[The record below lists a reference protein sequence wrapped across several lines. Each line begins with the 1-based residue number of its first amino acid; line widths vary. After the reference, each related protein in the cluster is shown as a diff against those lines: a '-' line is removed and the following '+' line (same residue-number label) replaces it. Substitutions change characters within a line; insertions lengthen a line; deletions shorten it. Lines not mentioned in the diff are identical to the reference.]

1 MSLRLPFRRIARSS
15 TFGYVWSC
23 GIVVLT
29 TALLFVVQHT
39 VGLQVANIS
48 LGYIVA
54 VLLAAISYGLG
65 PGVVASF
72 LAFVSYNFW
81 FVPPLYTFSVANPQD
96 LFRLFLFLI
105 VAVLTSS
112 IAARSRSRTEEAQR
126 RARIQEALYRLSQ
139 TISAAVEVQAIL
151 PIIAQQIARL
161 LPIQGC
167 SIQVLDRD
175 VPPLTTQAGTIGSD
189 GTAIV
194 APLRVGL
201 RTLGVVR
208 VWERAE
214 LPLDADARQLLE
226 TLAQQAALAVE
237 RARLVD
243 ETTALQLVAE
253 SERLKSALLH
263 SVSHD
268 LRSPL
273 VAIKGAVSNLLDETV
288 VWDGAAQHSFLET
301 IDLEA
306 DRLNLLVRNLL
317 DMSRIEAG
325 APLPPKEFAA
335 LDDVLGPVLYRLRTT
350 LEPHPLELWIPA
362 DLPLVPM
369 AVLQVDQIL
378 TNLLE
383 NASKY
388 APSGTPITIAA
399 RVSDAALDVEIA
411 DAGPGIPADE
421 RERIFDKFYRL
432 GQAET
437 AQGGTGLGLAIC
449 KYWVEA
455 HGGQIWTEPRSGG
468 GAIFRFTLPLDSA
481 GPQHDAA
488 ARSIH
493 DSYTSVSGR

>member
-1 MSLRLPFRRIARSS
+1 MRSS

-29 TALLFVVQHT
+29 TGLLFIVQHT
-39 VGLQVANIS
+39 LGLQVANIS

-81 FVPPLYTFSVANPQD
+81 FVPPLYTFSVTNPQD

-112 IAARSRSRTEEAQR
+112 IAARSRNRTEEAQR
-126 RARIQEALYRLSQ
+126 RARIQETLYRLSQ
-139 TISAAVEVQAIL
+139 TISAVVAAEAIV
-151 PIIAQQIARL
+151 PIIAQQSTRL

-167 SIQVLDRD
+167 TIQVLDRD
-175 VPPLTTQAGTIGSD
+175 VPPLTTEVGAIGSD

-194 APLRVGL
+194 APLRVGV
-201 RTLGVVR
+201 RTLGVLR
-208 VWERAE
+208 VWERPDR
-214 LPLDADARQLLE
+214 PLDADGRQLLQ

-288 VWDGAAQHSFLET
+288 AWDRIARHSFLET

-306 DRLNLLVRNLL
+306 DRLNRLVRNLL

-325 APLPPKEFAA
+325 APLPPKELAT
-335 LDDVLGPVLYRLRTT
+335 LDDVLGPVLHRLKTT
-350 LEPHPLELWIPA
+350 LESHPLSVQIPA

-369 AVLQVDQIL
+369 AVIQVDQIL

-383 NASKY
+383 NAGKY
-388 APSGTPITIAA
+388 APPSTPITITAQV
-399 RVSDAALDVEIA
+399 REQALHIAIA
-411 DAGPGIPADE
+411 DAGPGIPPAE

-432 GQAET
+432 GQAES

-455 HGGQIWTEPRSGG
+455 HGGQIWAEPRP
-468 GAIFRFTLPLDSA
+468 GAGTSFSFTLPLDDQAWRHVAAERSA
-481 GPQHDAA
+481 HD
-488 ARSIH
+488 
-493 DSYTSVSGR
+493 YTSLSRR